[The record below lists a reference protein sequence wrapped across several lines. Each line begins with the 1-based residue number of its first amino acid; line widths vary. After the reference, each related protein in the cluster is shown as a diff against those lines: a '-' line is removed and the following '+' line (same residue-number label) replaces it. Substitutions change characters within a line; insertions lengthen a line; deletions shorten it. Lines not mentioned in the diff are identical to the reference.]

1 MTNRYGKPWIKVFV
15 LSPTKMFDVDLVLF
29 TDNTAF
35 YVDKHLPLR
44 HYNVGTGVS
53 DTIRYCNTVKEANEA
68 FKNGR
73 FASRRIARHVFS
85 YEVYDII
92 WNTGYFIEKL

>member
-1 MTNRYGKPWIKVFV
+1 MTSRYGKPWIKVFV
-15 LSPTKMFDVDLVLF
+15 LRPMPAKMFDVDLVLF

-53 DTIRYCNTVKEANEA
+53 DTIRYCNTVKEANEVY
-68 FKNGR
+68 GR
-73 FASRRIARHVFS
+73 FASRGFY
-85 YEVYDII
+85 YEVHDII